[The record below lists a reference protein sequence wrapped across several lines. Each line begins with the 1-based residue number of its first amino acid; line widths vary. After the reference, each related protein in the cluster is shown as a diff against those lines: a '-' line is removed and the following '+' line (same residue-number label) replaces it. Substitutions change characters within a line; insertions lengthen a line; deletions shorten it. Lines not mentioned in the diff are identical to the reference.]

1 MIDGKL
7 YSEILDEFQKAQ
19 TKQERIAVLK
29 KYDHKNFREFLYYAL
44 EPTVEFDVEVPNY
57 RPAPEPAGLNYTYLD
72 LEVKKLYRFIKDHK
86 LRPAGLTPQKQKQ
99 LLVVVLESL
108 YKDEAELLVKVVQK
122 KFKIPNL
129 TIKLVQEAYPGM

>member
-1 MIDGKL
+1 MIKEKL
-7 YSEILDEFQKAQ
+7 MTEIFDEFEKAQ
-19 TKQERIAVLK
+19 NKQERIAVLK
-29 KYDHKNFREFLYYAL
+29 KYDHKNFREFLWYAL
-44 EPTVEFDVEVPNY
+44 EPTIEFDVEIPKY
-57 RPAPEPAGLNYTYLD
+57 RPAVEPAGLNFSYLSI
-72 LEVKKLYRFIKDHK
+72 EVKKMYRFVKNHK

-108 YKDEAELLVKVVQK
+108 YKDEAELLVKILQK

>member
-1 MIDGKL
+1 MFDGKL
-7 YSEILDEFQKAQ
+7 YTEILDEFQKAQ

-44 EPTVEFDVEVPNY
+44 EPTIEFDVEVPNY

-86 LRPAGLTPQKQKQ
+86 LRSPGLTSQKQKQ

-108 YKDEAELLVKVVQK
+108 YKDEAELLTKVLQK

>member
-1 MIDGKL
+1 MFDGKL
-7 YSEILDEFQKAQ
+7 YTEILDEFQKAQ

-44 EPTVEFDVEVPNY
+44 EPTIEFDVEVPNY

-108 YKDEAELLVKVVQK
+108 YKDEAELLAKVLQK

-129 TIKLVQEAYPGM
+129 TIKLIQEAYPGM

>member
-1 MIDGKL
+1 MFDGKL
-7 YSEILDEFQKAQ
+7 YTEILDEFQKAQ

-44 EPTVEFDVEVPNY
+44 EPTIQFDVEVPNY

-108 YKDEAELLVKVVQK
+108 YKDEAELLAKVVQK

>member
-1 MIDGKL
+1 MFDGKL
-7 YSEILDEFQKAQ
+7 YTEILDEFQKAQ

-44 EPTVEFDVEVPNY
+44 EPTIEFDVEVPNY

-86 LRPAGLTPQKQKQ
+86 LRPAGLTPEKQKQ

-108 YKDEAELLVKVVQK
+108 YKDEAELLTKVVQK

-129 TIKLVQEAYPGM
+129 TIKLIQEAYPGM